1 MRARYLV
8 FRPFSL
14 AGTLWMLLATIKRK
28 LRNCERFELVRID
41 MRDVELFV
49 AVVDRGSITEGAQSV
64 GLSLSAASS
73 RITAMEKGFGLSLLL
88 RGRGGVVPTPA
99 GEAFMAR
106 GRSMVAQADDLVEV
120 LRHHRDGQASRIRLA
135 SNTSAVDA
143 LTEFLASTLSRFPD
157 LHVVLE
163 EAPSTDVARRV
174 REGSA
179 DLGVVSVLHSDTGLA
194 VHRLWAD
201 PLVIVRAPRPL
212 DSAASMNDDAEVT
225 FEEAIRGP
233 MIGLTEGVPLQA
245 FIDEHAHR
253 LGVTPDYRVRL
264 PTLGAV
270 YAVAST
276 GAGTAILPQGTA
288 RRLGAPER
296 LVHPMSEPWAQRQAL
311 LLTRTDGSASGVEA
325 SFVEAML
332 RYRNEVLG

>member
-1 MRARYLV
+1 MRVDL
-8 FRPFSL
+8 
-14 AGTLWMLLATIKRK
+14 
-28 LRNCERFELVRID
+28 
-41 MRDVELFV
+41 RDVELFV
-49 AVVDRGSITEGAQSV
+49 AVVGQGSITEGAQSV

-73 RITAMEKGFGLSLLL
+73 RITSLEKSFGVTLLL
-88 RGRGGVVPTPA
+88 RGRGGVVPTAA
-99 GEAFMAR
+99 GEAFMAH
-106 GRSMVAQADDLVEV
+106 GRRLVGQADDLVEA
-120 LRHHRDGQASRIRLA
+120 LRDHRDEQGSRIRLA

-157 LHVVLE
+157 LHLVLE
-163 EAPSTDVARRV
+163 EASSTDVARRV

-179 DLGVVSVLHSDTGLA
+179 DLGVVSVLQSDTGLT
-194 VHRLWAD
+194 VHGLWAD
-201 PLVIVRAPRPL
+201 PLVIVRVPRLL
-212 DSAASMNDDAEVT
+212 DSAAPEADDAT
-225 FEEAIRGP
+225 KIPFEEAIREP

-245 FIDEHAHR
+245 FIEEHAHR

-288 RRLGAPER
+288 RRLGAPES

-311 LLTRTDGSASGVEA
+311 LLTRADKSTSKVEA
-325 SFVEAML
+325 SFVDAML

>member
-1 MRARYLV
+1 
-8 FRPFSL
+8 
-14 AGTLWMLLATIKRK
+14 
-28 LRNCERFELVRID
+28 

-64 GLSLSAASS
+64 RLSLSAASS
-73 RITAMEKGFGLSLLL
+73 RITAMEKGFGVSLLL

-99 GEAFMAR
+99 GETFMAR

-120 LRHHRDGQASRIRLA
+120 LRNHRDGQASRIRLA

-157 LHVVLE
+157 LQLVLE

-201 PLVIVRAPRPL
+201 PLVIVRAPQPSG
-212 DSAASMNDDAEVT
+212 SAASVADDATEIS

-233 MIGLTEGVPLQA
+233 MIGLTEGIPLQT

-253 LGVTPDYRVRL
+253 LGVTPVYRVRL

-288 RRLGAPER
+288 RRLGAPEK

-311 LLTRTDGSASGVEA
+311 LLTRADESASQVEA
-325 SFVEAML
+325 SFAEAML